1 MRMNFHREID
11 TLRATIGQRIDW
23 TRRKALP
30 RGYTATVSGS
40 PVELSRVADI
50 AKAARLTA
58 LQGRDVAITLTC
70 GSTDL
75 GTVSAD
81 RFSYAWASAPV
92 IDPDGYIPRAL
103 LAQLWT
109 AAHSR
114 HR

>member
-1 MRMNFHREID
+1 MNFHREID
-11 TLRATIGQRIDW
+11 TLRATIGRRIDW

-40 PVELSRVADI
+40 PVELTRVADI
-50 AKAARLTA
+50 ARAARLTA
-58 LQGRDVAITLTC
+58 LQGHDVAITLCIGADT
-70 GSTDL
+70 L

-81 RFSYAWASAPV
+81 RYSYAYATAPV

-109 AAHSR
+109 SAHRSR
-114 HR
+114 

>member
-1 MRMNFHREID
+1 MNFHREID
-11 TLRATIGQRIDW
+11 TLRATIGRRIDW

-40 PVELSRVADI
+40 PVELTRVADI
-50 AKAARLTA
+50 ARAARLTA
-58 LQGRDVAITLTC
+58 LQGRDVAITLCIGADT
-70 GSTDL
+70 L

-81 RFSYAWASAPV
+81 RYSYAYATAPV

-109 AAHSR
+109 SAHRSR
-114 HR
+114 